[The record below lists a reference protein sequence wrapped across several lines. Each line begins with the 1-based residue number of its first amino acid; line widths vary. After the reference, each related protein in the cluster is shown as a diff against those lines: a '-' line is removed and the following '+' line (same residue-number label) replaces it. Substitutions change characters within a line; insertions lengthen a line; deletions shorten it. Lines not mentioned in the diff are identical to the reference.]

1 MFIDN
6 VFWDVVP
13 MQGRSASILAIGDS
27 WFWYPFPG
35 GSLLHYLGPLV
46 ASRSHNVYAIGN
58 NGAEAVDYVE
68 GKYKKQVAWAL
79 RTYGRHLSAVWI
91 SGGGNDFAGLNDLR
105 PLLRGDC
112 RDAATA
118 ADCFIEGPS
127 WPSLDW
133 LMSVIR
139 ESYAVLIGRV
149 FTESREG
156 VKVLVHTYDYAIPTG
171 KGVFGQ
177 QPWLKE
183 ALDLAQVPQG
193 LQRDCVAIVIDR
205 FAAMQRSLVD
215 GSSGR
220 VLQVDSRGTLAPGD
234 WANELHPRGRGFRKI
249 AQTRWAPVLEAAGLT
264 APAA

>member
-1 MFIDN
+1 MFVDN
-6 VFWDVVP
+6 VFWDPVP
-13 MQGRSASILAIGDS
+13 MQGRSASVLAIGDS

-35 GSLLHYLGPLV
+35 GSLLHYLGPIV
-46 ASRSHNVYAIGN
+46 APRSHTVFAIGN

-79 RTYGRHLSAVWI
+79 RTYGRDLSSVWI

-112 RDAATA
+112 SGATTA
-118 ADCFIEGPS
+118 AECFLEGPS

-133 LMSVIR
+133 LISVIR

-149 FTESREG
+149 FTECPDG
-156 VKVLVHTYDYAIPTG
+156 VKVIVHTYDYAIPTG
-171 KGVFGQ
+171 KGAFGRQ
-177 QPWLKE
+177 AWLKE
-183 ALDLAQVPQG
+183 ALDVVHVPQQ
-193 LQRDCVAIVIDR
+193 LRQECIAIVIDR

-215 GSSGR
+215 GSLGR
-220 VLQVDSRGTLAPGD
+220 VTQVDSRGTLSPGE

-249 AQTRWAPVLEAAGLT
+249 AQTRWRPVLESVGL
-264 APAA
+264 A